1 MSTTV
6 ISNNGRITIPA
17 AIRRK
22 YGWGDGSHGII
33 AAFSGGFVFSLS
45 DEKSAKPA
53 RKALSRG
60 WTLPKPTPLG
70 EFRARVEDWRDLANE

>member
-17 AIRRK
+17 TIRRK
-22 YGWGDGSHGII
+22 YGWNDGSHGVI

-45 DEKSAKPA
+45 DEKPAKPV
-53 RKALSRG
+53 RKASSRG
-60 WTLPKPTPLG
+60 WKLPEPTPLG
-70 EFRARVEDWRDLANE
+70 KFRAGVEDWRDLANE